1 MPGRT
6 ENQMIVW
13 LLAFPPQNMAVEK
26 LTGAGF
32 EFFNF

>member
-13 LLAFPPQNMAVEK
+13 LLAFPSQNMGVEK
-26 LTGAGF
+26 LTRAGF
-32 EFFNF
+32 ELFNF